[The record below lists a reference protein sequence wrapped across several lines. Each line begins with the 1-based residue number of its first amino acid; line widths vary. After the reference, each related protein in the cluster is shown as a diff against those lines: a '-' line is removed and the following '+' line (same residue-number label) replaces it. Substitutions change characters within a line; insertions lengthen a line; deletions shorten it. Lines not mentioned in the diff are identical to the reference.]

1 MALPWLLTSFVWY
14 QYKCSK
20 IIIVQKIYDSFPQIK
35 KLYLEKGQQLLRYSV
50 HVLIL
55 LQATE
60 EIGPNIHL
68 MYPFMYIHRLYSDM
82 ISNVISQSSV
92 SWSVY
97 MRDDDGSVMV
107 VKSAP
112 RLEFVSLNHDIE
124 DNFFDDGKI
133 DVIL

>member
-1 MALPWLLTSFVWY
+1 
-14 QYKCSK
+14 
-20 IIIVQKIYDSFPQIK
+20 
-35 KLYLEKGQQLLRYSV
+35 
-50 HVLIL
+50 
-55 LQATE
+55 
-60 EIGPNIHL
+60 

-133 DVIL
+133 DFIL